1 MIADSK
7 MKKSNYLISFLLLI
21 SFLSG
26 LIDFSPRNNTA
37 DYNTFKVFSSDLND
51 KGSNTWCDNFP
62 LEEASDE
69 SDKSESESK
78 DDDME
83 KELKFFSNSEF
94 RISIL
99 SSSLLAFAD
108 EKENLPNSYLEIPL
122 MPPKILAI

>member
-1 MIADSK
+1 
-7 MKKSNYLISFLLLI
+7 MKNSNYLISFLLLI
-21 SFLSG
+21 SFLTS
-26 LIDFSPRNNTA
+26 LIDISSRNSTA

-94 RISIL
+94 IISIL
-99 SSSLLAFAD
+99 SSALLSFSD
-108 EKENLPNSYLEIPL
+108 EKENLPNNYLEIPL
-122 MPPKILAI
+122 MPPEIIEI